1 MGQPSPT
8 VITPPPPTVYQS
20 VQPLRSYKMAG
31 DFLNRLQRQTNTA
44 QEQLYTQAGTPG
56 EIGARQAGTR
66 LQAAGSYLSSLPTED
81 VYTRANL
88 VGSAPSEPAASA
100 EPTPYTSMYSAEP
113 TPYTSMYSGESDQYA
128 PAAEAGQA
136 VYSAAQ
142 QDYADALSSATK
154 APPPAYN
161 DRMRNTPS
169 WAEKTIPEGRPGYNP
184 YKKNKQGSGGRRDRN
199 DKERPPFPPSSL
211 SS

>member
-1 MGQPSPT
+1 MGQPKPT
-8 VITPPPPTVYQS
+8 VITPPPPVVYQS
-20 VQPLRSYKMAG
+20 AQPLQSYKMAG
-31 DFLNRLQRQTNTA
+31 DFLNRLQRQTNKA

-88 VGSAPSEPAASA
+88 VGSAPYEPAASA
-100 EPTPYTSMYSAEP
+100 EPTPYTSMYS
-113 TPYTSMYSGESDQYA
+113 GEFDQYA

-142 QDYADALSSATK
+142 QDYADALSSATE

-184 YKKNKQGSGGRRDRN
+184 YKKKKQGSGGRRDRN
-199 DKERPPFPPSSL
+199 DKKRPPFQPSLSL

>member
-1 MGQPSPT
+1 
-8 VITPPPPTVYQS
+8 
-20 VQPLRSYKMAG
+20 MAG

-88 VGSAPSEPAASA
+88 VGSAPSEPVSSA
-100 EPTPYTSMYSAEP
+100 EPAPYTP
-113 TPYTSMYSGESDQYA
+113 MYSGESDQYA

-142 QDYADALSSATK
+142 QDYADALSSATQ

-199 DKERPPFPPSSL
+199 DKKNTPFQPSSSL

>member
-20 VQPLRSYKMAG
+20 VQPLESYQMAG
-31 DFLNRLQRQTNTA
+31 DFLNRLQRQTNKA

-88 VGSAPSEPAASA
+88 VDSPPSEP
-100 EPTPYTSMYSAEP
+100 T
-113 TPYTSMYSGESDQYA
+113 YSGESDQYA
-128 PAAEAGQA
+128 PATEAGQA

-142 QDYADALSSATK
+142 QDYADALSSATQ

-161 DRMRNTPS
+161 TRMRNTPS
-169 WAEKTIPEGRPGYNP
+169 WAEKTIPEGRPGRNP
-184 YKKNKQGSGGRRDRN
+184 YKKDKQGSGGRRDRD
-199 DKERPPFPPSSL
+199 DKKSPTFQPSSSL